1 MCDAGELGQNV
12 CRSRLRRPKALH
24 VHCSPLGNFS
34 ASQPASQPH
43 TPASQ
48 LARKKINRQTKNS
61 LPTESAR

>member
-34 ASQPASQPH
+34 ASQAATYTSQP
-43 TPASQ
+43 AGS
-48 LARKKINRQTKNS
+48 KKNQQTDEKQFAN
-61 LPTESAR
+61 